1 MQKIFH
7 WLPRIFCIVAILFI
21 SMFALD
27 AFDSRLPITKQIT
40 DFLMHL
46 IPTYILILILFIA
59 WKWEMIGGIIFIL
72 IGAGFMPFIF
82 SINYNRNHFSV
93 AQSLGIIA
101 MINLPFILVG
111 ALFIYSHFLKRK
123 NLA

>member
-7 WLPRIFCIVAILFI
+7 WLPRIICIVAILFI

-27 AFDSRLPITKQIT
+27 SFDSKLAFTQQIS
-40 DFLMHL
+40 DFLIHL
-46 IPTYILILILFIA
+46 VPTYILILILFIA

-72 IGAGFMPFIF
+72 FGAGFMPFIF